1 MAEIQ
6 KEEAML
12 ETTVEEWE
20 NVKLA
25 EFSKSYPARIL
36 ASHEDDEV
44 RALTTAAI
52 SERHQ
57 LSHIY
62 SRERPVE
69 REEDKLFN
77 LLPTALTV
85 WKNGILDRQMNELL
99 SRFREIA
106 GKGMADEEREM
117 QARLNDLFRMRSEV
131 AKNIGDRILAPA
143 RRSGRPGS
151 KK

>member
-1 MAEIQ
+1 M
-6 KEEAML
+6 
-12 ETTVEEWE
+12 
-20 NVKLA
+20 
-25 EFSKSYPARIL
+25 
-36 ASHEDDEV
+36 
-44 RALTTAAI
+44 
-52 SERHQ
+52 
-57 LSHIY
+57 
-62 SRERPVE
+62 E